1 MFRFGKKEKFKKR
14 FYLPINLNSNNNDSL
29 TLQNA
34 SGSGDLSGTEMYNL
48 GENNEHLNNSNL
60 NLKINEIQ
68 CQQCKEMV
76 TNRATSL
83 NYHVNMK

>member
-1 MFRFGKKEKFKKR
+1 MIPKLKKR
-14 FYLPINLNSNNNDSL
+14 FYLSNNVDSNNDISL
-29 TLQNA
+29 PNA
-34 SGSGDLSGTEMYNL
+34 SDDQGSG
-48 GENNEHLNNSNL
+48 NELMDMKYRSEGNECNFNANSI
-60 NLKINEIQ
+60 LKVNEIQ